1 MHRFV
6 FGLIFAFITIAAGAG
21 TPSQDDLERRVA
33 ALSKDLRCLVCQN
46 QSLIDSQAELAIDLK
61 NQVREKLAA
70 GMSEQEVIDFLVARY
85 GDFVLYRPPM
95 KATTW
100 LLWFGPLL
108 LLAGGLAVLV
118 VKLLRPH
125 APDGVP
131 PEQELRRAA
140 ALLDGTD
147 QRPGTT

>member
-6 FGLIFAFITIAAGAG
+6 FGLIFAFIANAAGAG

-70 GMSEQEVIDFLVARY
+70 GMSEQEAIDFLVARY

-108 LLAGGLAVLV
+108 LLVGGLAVLV
-118 VKLLRPH
+118 VRLARPH
-125 APDGVP
+125 APHDVP

-147 QRPGTT
+147 QRPGNT